1 MAVVVAS
8 GATPRSFASGSFVL
22 STLQSGPSYQF
33 TIVPSQVLS
42 ASVYNGYC
50 CLLATN
56 DNGGLYLVDRRVE
69 LYNGSGSGT
78 LVGAGNAL
86 TASAGQS
93 IAIRVNLAVGTN
105 ASSIVVSGAT
115 TGNGTSTFTASGTFF
130 TASTLGVGQF
140 TNSGTFTFAGT
151 VSAVDDLVNDASGTA
166 ACGGITSTGTAIRTV
181 FASGTA
187 TNGGIT
193 SSGAATSP
201 FASGASACGGA
212 TSAGSAFATVFA
224 SGTTACGGLSSSGS
238 AAGSYWGTQGASA
251 TAQSVNSSQPAT
263 GTVTT
268 AFVARAPSTAYA
280 QNARL
285 TNSGRRYHVSQ
296 GGTTAAG
303 AGPSTAG
310 QVTDGTATLV
320 AVNGDV
326 ATAPSSTTQ
335 PANSVLVAAF
345 SRGQWATDTSAPTD
359 NKGNTFT
366 ILESNQ
372 YATFAPSR
380 SALAVKTNA
389 VGGSGHVFSLTYA
402 NNDEVT
408 GWFVEVPT
416 GRSTSF
422 IQERSFVERS
432 GPTGG
437 TVTSASVT
445 TTGPAMLV
453 AFCLGT
459 GTVLAAGTAHI
470 ATVEAAYTP
479 CPDADSLVSLTT
491 NGYIQGKAATRYV
504 DAAGTYTATW
514 TTTEGAHLYLVAI
527 QEIPWVSASG
537 SASCG
542 GITSAGTA
550 VTTVFASG
558 AAAAGGVSSAGSA
571 FTTVVAGGSAAAGGI
586 TSTGTATTTVTG
598 ASGTAACGGVT
609 SAGSA
614 ALVSQG
620 SAAAGGMTST
630 GSAFTTVV
638 AGGVA
643 ACGGITSAGSARAE
657 VFAFG
662 AAASGG
668 VTSSGAAF
676 VPGLASGASSAG
688 GITSDGVAFTTIF
701 AAGAAPCGG
710 ISSAGLATSSSTT
723 AALPLPARIA
733 ISGLGIA
740 PFRVDPDFE

>member
-1 MAVVVAS
+1 MAVVVAG
-8 GATPRSFASGSFVL
+8 GATPRSFTSGNFTL
-22 STLQSGPSYQF
+22 ATLQSGPSYQF

-78 LVGAGNAL
+78 LVGSGNAL

-93 IAIRVNLAVGTN
+93 ITIRINLAAGTN
-105 ASSIVVSGAT
+105 ASSIVVSGAS
-115 TGNGTSTFTASGTFF
+115 TGNGTTTFTATGTFF

-181 FASGTA
+181 FASGA
-187 TNGGIT
+187 AACGGIT
-193 SSGAATSP
+193 SSGAAASP
-201 FASGASACGGA
+201 FASGSSVCGGM
-212 TSAGSAFATVFA
+212 TSTGSAFTTVFA
-224 SGTTACGGLSSSGS
+224 SGAAACGGLTSSGS
-238 AAGSYWGTQGASA
+238 AAGSFWGQQGASA

-268 AFVARAPSTAYA
+268 AFVARAPSTAYS

-326 ATAPSSTTQ
+326 GTAPSVTTQ

-366 ILESNQ
+366 ILESNS

-416 GRSTSF
+416 GRSSSF
-422 IQERSFVERS
+422 IQARSFVERS

-437 TVTSASVT
+437 VVVSAPVT

-453 AFCLGT
+453 AYCLGT

-470 ATVEAAYTP
+470 ATVEASYTP

-504 DAAGTYTATW
+504 SAAGAYTATW

-527 QEIPWVSASG
+527 QEIQWVSADGAANCGGITSAGSAVTTVFSSGAATAGGITSTGSAFTTVTASG
-537 SASCG
+537 STAAG

-550 VTTVFASG
+550 TTATAGASGTAQCGGITSTG
-558 AAAAGGVSSAGSA
+558 AAALVSQGSASAGGVTSAGSA
-571 FTTVVAGGSAAAGGI
+571 FTTVVASGVAAAGGI
-586 TSTGTATTTVTG
+586 TS
-598 ASGTAACGGVT
+598 SGTARV
-609 SAGSA
+609 
-614 ALVSQG
+614 
-620 SAAAGGMTST
+620 
-630 GSAFTTVV
+630 
-638 AGGVA
+638 
-643 ACGGITSAGSARAE
+643 E

-662 AAASGG
+662 SAAVGG
-668 VTSSGAAF
+668 LTSSGAAF
-676 VPGLASGASSAG
+676 VPGQASGVSSAG
-688 GITSDGVAFTTIF
+688 GIS
-701 AAGAAPCGG
+701 AAGAAFVTVFASGSAVCGG
-710 ISSAGLATSSSTT
+710 LTSSGACSSSS
-723 AALPLPARIA
+723 LVEPLRLPARIA
-733 ISGLGIA
+733 ISVVGAA
-740 PFRVDPDFE
+740 PFRVDSDFE